1 MYQIWCYGGRR
12 PPLLIVFSSI
22 CLVSTASYTLVFF
35 FVFSEGSKSTNGLW
49 MNVFVKALP
58 ILIPN
63 SSAVSPKTIFAF
75 LTLNTPRSAHNKIFG
90 AKFLSFERLVLTSS
104 QPTHYTTDKQNTPR
118 IAQQNQLV
126 YVAKEPLLHCHRA
139 TVIMQNS
146 LSCLPIVEVLECKRG
161 CFA

>member
-1 MYQIWCYGGRR
+1 MSSCLRNMY
-12 PPLLIVFSSI
+12 LMSS
-22 CLVSTASYTLVFF
+22 CL
-35 FVFSEGSKSTNGLW
+35 N
-49 MNVFVKALP
+49 
-58 ILIPN
+58 
-63 SSAVSPKTIFAF
+63 TIFAF

-90 AKFLSFERLVLTSS
+90 AKFLSFEQLVLTSS
-104 QPTHYTTDKQNTPR
+104 QPVYYTVNKQNTPK

-139 TVIMQNS
+139 TTIMQNS